1 MTCNLRLRLLMINL
15 TTKIIVLNSKLCS
28 FQFDAMHSDDS
39 DGSYDD
45 DDLREDDW

>member
-1 MTCNLRLRLLMINL
+1 MIFDDKSIFS
-15 TTKIIVLNSKLCS
+15 TKIIVLNSKFCS